1 MTTTMTTMCMWVYV
15 GAFMI
20 MCVCVLAHLFK
31 QSSGANPCTVK
42 GQEYYPVAGDRN
54 KFVKCD
60 LVGNPSIMNCPT
72 DLVWEQKV
80 ITCVYP
86 YEAFLLDS
94 SQGHSG
100 EGSSGIITDPN
111 IHGAGDSPCTQNAIS
126 AGRFYFPHPQPEK
139 FIQCDFWGK
148 AYVMSCP
155 KGYLWNAKLVT
166 CYDPFPWTFW
176 KDPGRT
182 QWKWLYFQK

>member
-1 MTTTMTTMCMWVYV
+1 
-15 GAFMI
+15 MI

-111 IHGAGDSPCTQNAIS
+111 INGAGDSPCTQNAIS

-166 CYDPFPWTFW
+166 CYDPFP
-176 KDPGRT
+176 
-182 QWKWLYFQK
+182 